1 MAGIEDQK
9 GMTAMFQSD
18 YSHAHSAN
26 RTEGP
31 FDRIHEM
38 DDLSFSFAFQPIV
51 EGRAGKVVGYEAL
64 VRGVAGQPASS
75 ILSSIRP
82 ENRERFDQ
90 AIRLRAIRE
99 ASRLGIRKPLHLN
112 CTWLSPENLPAA
124 MVGML
129 NVAATCG
136 ISREDL
142 VLELQNLDQ
151 FGTLE
156 ELAALR
162 RRMSEFRI
170 RVLVDQFGAGRA
182 DLARLAILRPDMV
195 KLDRRLVSG
204 IHRGRG
210 RQAIVAGIVAMCRS
224 LEIRVVGL
232 GVEDA
237 AELNWLSANNVG
249 LFQGFYFA
257 EPEVNRMPEARRLSK
272 MSRSG
277 STIEAAFA
285 GTASAFS

>member
-1 MAGIEDQK
+1 
-9 GMTAMFQSD
+9 MFQSD
-18 YSHAHSAN
+18 YSTACSAN
-26 RTEGP
+26 RFESP
-31 FDRIHEM
+31 FDRIHEQ

-51 EGRAGKVVGYEAL
+51 VEHDGSVVGYEAL
-64 VRGVAGQPASS
+64 VRGVAGEPANS
-75 ILSSIRP
+75 ILSTIGP

-99 ASRLGIRKPLHLN
+99 ASRLGMHKPLHLN
-112 CTWLSPENLPAA
+112 CSWLSPENLPAA

-129 NVAATCG
+129 NVAAACG
-136 ISREDL
+136 MSRQDL
-142 VLELQNLDQ
+142 VLEMQNLGQ

-162 RRMSEFRI
+162 LRMSEFRV

-182 DLARLAILRPDMV
+182 DLAELAILRPDMV

-210 RQAIVAGIVAMCRS
+210 RQAIVTGIVAMCRA
-224 LEIRVVGL
+224 LDIKVVGL
-232 GVEDA
+232 GVEHV
-237 AELNWLSANNVG
+237 AELRWLSANGVR

-257 EPEVNRMPEARRLSK
+257 EPTMNRMPGARCATLTNDSQ
-272 MSRSG
+272 
-277 STIEAAFA
+277 STIEDAFA
-285 GTASAFS
+285 ATVSAVS

>member
-1 MAGIEDQK
+1 MV
-9 GMTAMFQSD
+9 MFQSD
-18 YSHAHSAN
+18 YSHACHAN
-26 RTEGP
+26 RAESP
-31 FDRIHEM
+31 FDRMHEM
-38 DDLSFSFAFQPIV
+38 DDLSFNFAFQPIV
-51 EGRAGKVVGYEAL
+51 EGPVGTVIGYEAL

-75 ILSSIRP
+75 VLSTIRP

-112 CTWLSPENLPAA
+112 CTWLSPENLSAA

-129 NVAATCG
+129 NAASVCG
-136 ISREDL
+136 ISRDDL
-142 VLELQNLDQ
+142 VLELQNQDQ
-151 FGTLE
+151 FGTLQ
-156 ELAALR
+156 ELAAMR
-162 RRMSEFRI
+162 RRMSEFRV
-170 RVLVDQFGAGRA
+170 RVLVDQFGAGRV

-204 IHRGRG
+204 IHRSRG

-224 LEIRVVGL
+224 LDINVIGL

-237 AELNWLSANNVG
+237 AELHWLSANDVH

-257 EPEVNRMPEARRLSK
+257 EPQVDRIPEARRNGLVNGG
-272 MSRSG
+272 G

-285 GTASAFS
+285 ATAGAFD